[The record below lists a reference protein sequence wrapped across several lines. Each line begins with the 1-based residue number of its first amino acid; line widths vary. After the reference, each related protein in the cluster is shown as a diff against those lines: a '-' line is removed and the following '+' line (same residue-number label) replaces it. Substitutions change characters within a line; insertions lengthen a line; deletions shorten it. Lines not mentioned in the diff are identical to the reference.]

1 MRTPTWTLASQG
13 PGGVGRRRER
23 KGRVGGADLA
33 KQVTRSRGTIGSQV
47 FQAPGTPIS
56 SQA

>member
-13 PGGVGRRRER
+13 PGGVGGGERER
-23 KGRVGGADLA
+23 EGWRGADLA
-33 KQVTRSRGTIGSQV
+33 KQVTRSRGTIASQV
-47 FQAPGTPIS
+47 LQAPGTPIS